1 MQLSLSV
8 KGVVAFRCCNSVLA
22 SLVNGIA
29 VISVALAGSAEEE
42 ELEVDEEVVEDIAAE
57 VTKGVNDA
65 DVVGVV
71 T

>member
-1 MQLSLSV
+1 MLN
-8 KGVVAFRCCNSVLA
+8 C
-22 SLVNGIA
+22 LVNGIA

-65 DVVGVV
+65 DVVGVD